1 MIFFCIHFN
10 LIDVKISF
18 LIVAHP
24 DFQTSTMKIR
34 LKTTY
39 LVTLD
44 VPELNPS
51 KIIKMLSS
59 I

>member
-1 MIFFCIHFN
+1 MIFFAYISTF
-10 LIDVKISF
+10 IDVKISF

-39 LVTLD
+39 LVTVD
-44 VPELNPS
+44 VPELNPG
-51 KIIKMLSS
+51 KIIKMLPS